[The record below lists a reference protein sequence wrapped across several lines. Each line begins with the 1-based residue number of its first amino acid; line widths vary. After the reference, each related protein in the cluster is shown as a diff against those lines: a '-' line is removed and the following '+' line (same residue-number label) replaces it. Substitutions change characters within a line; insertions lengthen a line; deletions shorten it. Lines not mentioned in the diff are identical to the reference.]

1 MRVASTLFLLFSTF
15 FLTSFSE
22 VRTIVRRDGINP
34 PSNSFGFVV
43 SIVTIKNIEKC
54 LKDGC
59 QEGMTAVSSASST
72 IVQQENGFTRL
83 LTAGHACAVSE
94 AGDTVTMIEDYEGK
108 KHFVTSQVYSGDP
121 DLCLLETDGTWG
133 TPLGISLVTPQH
145 GDRVWNM
152 AAPSGIFAP
161 GMLLIF
167 EGYYSG
173 KKDGS
178 DYYTVPAAPGSS
190 GSAILNSRG
199 DIIGV
204 IHSAI
209 LKFPNLAACVTQ
221 EQIISFLKKATAIL
235 DERRSNLDQ
244 E

>member
-1 MRVASTLFLLFSTF
+1 
-15 FLTSFSE
+15 
-22 VRTIVRRDGINP
+22 
-34 PSNSFGFVV
+34 
-43 SIVTIKNIEKC
+43 
-54 LKDGC
+54 
-59 QEGMTAVSSASST
+59 
-72 IVQQENGFTRL
+72 
-83 LTAGHACAVSE
+83 
-94 AGDTVTMIEDYEGK
+94 
-108 KHFVTSQVYSGDP
+108 
-121 DLCLLETDGTWG
+121 
-133 TPLGISLVTPQH
+133 
-145 GDRVWNM
+145 M

-173 KKDGS
+173 EKDGS

-221 EQIISFLKKATAIL
+221 EQIISFLKKATVIL
-235 DERRSNLDQ
+235 DERHLNPDQ